1 MKFKARWLVCVTI
14 AALFDLGILTWLI
27 TGSTFLYTPTEASV
41 LVAVRIVQL
50 IVAVVLTMVACY
62 AYDEDLHIT
71 REDKR

>member
-1 MKFKARWLVCVTI
+1 MKFKAWWLICVTI

-27 TGSTFLYTPTEASV
+27 AGSTFLYTPTEASV

-50 IVAVVLTMVACY
+50 IVAVVLTVVACY

-71 REDKR
+71 REVKR